1 MCGRYNFNSDVSD
14 EKMVAIVGMME
25 RNWPGAYK
33 TGEIF
38 PGDIA
43 PAVIERDGK
52 IVAVP
57 AVFGFPGFRD
67 GKLLIN
73 ARSETAAEKRSFSES
88 LRTKRMI
95 LPHDRLLRM
104 EPRREQDEVPV
115 HGRLPAGA
123 LSVRAVSD
131 RGRTVPIRDP
141 DPRGQRI
148 HDRDAR
154 QDAGHRE
161 RAGSPAVS
169 DRLRKRVEDPCGRGA
184 ETDAGTGLIQG
195 CRRKP
200 QQTAFLGYSVSK
212 PECAW
217 CCPSAFRLIPFTSRL
232 RRGARGLRRTDPR

>member
-14 EKMVAIVGMME
+14 EKMAAIVGMME

-43 PAVIERDGK
+43 PAVIERNGK

-95 LPHDRLLRM
+95 LPTTGFYEWSHDASKTKYLFTADSRQVLYLCGLYQIVDGQYRFVILTRAANESMIETHDRM
-104 EPRREQDEVPV
+104 PVIVSEREVRPYLTDYDSA
-115 HGRLPAGA
+115 LKILAAGA
-123 LSVRAVSD
+123 PKL
-131 RGRTVPIRDP
+131 TW
-141 DPRGQRI
+141 
-148 HDRDAR
+148 
-154 QDAGHRE
+154 E
-161 RAGSPAVS
+161 PA
-169 DRLRKRVEDPCGRGA
+169 
-184 ETDAGTGLIQG
+184 
-195 CRRKP
+195 
-200 QQTAFLGYSVSK
+200 
-212 PECAW
+212 
-217 CCPSAFRLIPFTSRL
+217 
-232 RRGARGLRRTDPR
+232 